1 MRNGVRESRHP
12 QIARTFPRTLLEH
25 DLKSNAERKVFEA
38 LRDQLSDEWSIF
50 HSASVIYRD
59 HAEGARD
66 DEGDFVL
73 CHPDRAIVCLEV
85 KGGGLE
91 CQHGAFYRLPAG
103 GGPRERMP
111 DPFAR
116 ALDHRYA
123 LKRKIAE
130 IDGGK
135 DRGLFLVH
143 ALAFPDISVHKL
155 VLGPDAPPEIVADRK
170 DLADMNAVIERVLSY
185 HEGSRD
191 NCMAPGPAGEAM
203 LETLLAPTF
212 RIEVPMAT
220 LFQEEE
226 RQLVELTEQQSALL
240 NHFGRDRRM
249 VVTGCAGSGKTM
261 LAIERAR
268 QLAGAGRKV
277 LFVCFNRALLRHLQ
291 ESSNAEGLD
300 FFTFH
305 GLCVRLAH
313 LAKVALPKYD
323 GEAPPEFYAEE
334 LPDALLDAIGEIG
347 GQYDDILVDEA
358 QDLQSDWLAGLT
370 CSLRDEQQGSIWL
383 FMDDNQRVYDATL
396 DVPSDYRPFDLT
408 VNCRNTQAI
417 HHEVMKLYEG
427 AVTPQAIGPAGRR
440 PQLTFSDDEP
450 AAVAATLD
458 ELCDGEDIRPQD
470 VVVLSAHGRDNSAIY
485 GDDTGRWHYT
495 DKRGRKGNNVF
506 FSSIRGF
513 KGLESPV
520 VVLCELGDLDETSR
534 DNQIYVGM
542 SRARN
547 HCVIVA
553 PQAG

>member
-1 MRNGVRESRHP
+1 V
-12 QIARTFPRTLLEH
+12 ARTFPRTLLDE
-25 DLKSNAERKVFEA
+25 DLKSKAERKVFEA
-38 LRDQLSDEWSIF
+38 LRDQLSDEWSVF

-59 HAEGARD
+59 HAQGARD

-73 CHPDRAIVCLEV
+73 CHPDRGIICLEV

-91 CQHGAFYRLPAG
+91 CQHGTFYRLPAG
-103 GGPRERMP
+103 GGKRERMP
-111 DPFAR
+111 DPFGR

-123 LKRKIAE
+123 LQRKIAE
-130 IDGGK
+130 VDGWQ
-135 DRGLFLVH
+135 DRRLFLIH

-155 VLGPDAPPEIVADRK
+155 VLGPDAPPQIIADRN
-170 DLADMNAVIERVLSY
+170 DLSDMGAVIERVLVY

-191 NCMAPGPAGEAM
+191 KRVAPGPDGEAM
-203 LETLLAPTF
+203 LEQLLAPTF

-220 LFQEEE
+220 LFEDEE

-249 VVTGCAGSGKTM
+249 VVAGCAGSGKTM

-277 LFVCFNRALLRHLQ
+277 LVVCFNRALRAHLQ
-291 ESSNAEGLD
+291 QSLKIDGLD

-305 GLCVRLAH
+305 GLCAALAQR
-313 LAKVALPKYD
+313 AKITMPKYD
-323 GEAPPEFYAEE
+323 GEAPTEFYLEV
-334 LPDALLDAIGEIG
+334 LPYALVEAIETIG

-358 QDLQSDWLAGLT
+358 QDLHTDWLAALT
-370 CSLRDEQQGSIWL
+370 CTLRDEDEGSMWL

-396 DVPSDYRPFDLT
+396 EVPPDYRPFDLT

-417 HHEVMKLYEG
+417 HNEVMKLYAG
-427 AVTPQAIGPAGRR
+427 AVTPQVTGPAGRR
-440 PQLTFSDDEP
+440 PKLVFTNDEP
-450 AAVAATLD
+450 AAVADALD
-458 ELCDGEDIRPQD
+458 ELCEDQDIRPRD
-470 VVVLSAHGRDNSAIY
+470 VVVLSAHGRDHSAIY
-485 GDDTGRWHYT
+485 GDDTGRWRYT

-520 VVLCELGDLDETSR
+520 VVLCELGDLDEESR
-534 DNQIYVGM
+534 DNQLYVGM

-553 PQAG
+553 PKAT

>member
-1 MRNGVRESRHP
+1 M
-12 QIARTFPRTLLEH
+12 ARTFPRTLLERN
-25 DLKSNAERKVFEA
+25 LKSKAERKVFEA
-38 LRDQLSDEWSIF
+38 LRDQLSDEWSVF

-59 HAEGARD
+59 HAQGARD

-73 CHPDRAIVCLEV
+73 CHPERAIVCLEV

-111 DPFAR
+111 DPFAQ

-123 LKRKIAE
+123 LQRKIAE
-130 IDGGK
+130 VDGWM
-135 DRGLFLVH
+135 DRKLFLVH

-155 VLGPDAPPEIVADRK
+155 VLGPDAPPEIVADRN
-170 DLADMNAVIERVLSY
+170 DLSDMAAVIERVLAY

-191 NCMAPGPAGEAM
+191 KRLAPGTEGEAM
-203 LETLLAPTF
+203 LETLLAPTY

-220 LFQEEE
+220 LFEEE
-226 RQLVELTEQQSALL
+226 DRQLVELTDQQAALL

-268 QLAGAGRKV
+268 QLAGAGRKA
-277 LFVCFNRALLRHLQ
+277 LFVCFNRALLSHLKD
-291 ESSNAEGLD
+291 SSKVDGLE

-305 GLCVRLAH
+305 GLCAH
-313 LAKVALPKYD
+313 LARRAEIALPKYD
-323 GEAPPEFYAEE
+323 GDAPPEFWSDV
-334 LPDALLDAIGEIG
+334 LPDALLDAIDALG

-358 QDLQSDWLAGLT
+358 QDLHSDWLAALT
-370 CSLRDEQQGSIWL
+370 CSLRDEQEGSIWL

-396 DVPSDYRPFDLT
+396 DVPDEYRPFDLT

-417 HHEVMKLYEG
+417 HNEVMKLYAG
-427 AVTPQAIGPAGRR
+427 AVMPQVRGPAGRT
-440 PQLTFSDDEP
+440 PKLTFTDDEP

-458 ELCDGEDIRPQD
+458 ELCGEEVIRPQD
-470 VVVLSAHGRDNSAIY
+470 VVVLSAHGRDHSAIY

-520 VVLCELGDLDETSR
+520 VVLCELGDLDPESR
-534 DNQIYVGM
+534 DNQLYVGM

-553 PQAG
+553 PQAR